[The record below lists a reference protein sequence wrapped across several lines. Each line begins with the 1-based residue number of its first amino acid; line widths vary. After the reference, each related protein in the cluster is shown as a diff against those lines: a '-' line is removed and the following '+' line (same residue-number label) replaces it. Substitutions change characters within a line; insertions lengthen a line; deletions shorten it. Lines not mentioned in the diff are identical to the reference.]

1 MAGQGGFSYP
11 TKRTISGRREESFL
25 RPFPWSGDG
34 LRETPVSRPELQPR
48 PFYRLCSGFPEESS
62 ENHPGRHKQR
72 LRQLAGRFRHD
83 SLSVSCRYRQ
93 NPLPRLPEFWRP
105 HTIRQVWEFVRA
117 DAEASGPENRRLH
130 MPSGIYPAIPRGYP
144 ASRSHPRRPCIKP
157 KTRKRFPDV
166 LSRDSRNQ
174 IHPWKNPRASVR
186 KDP

>member
-34 LRETPVSRPELQPR
+34 LRGTPVSRPELQPR

-105 HTIRQVWEFVRA
+105 HTIRQVWEFVRVGE
-117 DAEASGPENRRLH
+117 EASGPENRRLH
-130 MPSGIYPAIPRGYP
+130 TPSDKYPAIPRGYP
-144 ASRSHPRRPCIKP
+144 AGRSHQAPGQQAQNEEKVSGCFIPRFQEPNPPMEKP
-157 KTRKRFPDV
+157 
-166 LSRDSRNQ
+166 
-174 IHPWKNPRASVR
+174 ASIR
-186 KDP
+186 RTDP